1 MVFSNGAMTT
11 PPRWLLSQTPKFTK
25 TVLMKWETRTMVVV
39 VVVVVRVSSAGRMA
53 IGARIVQVF
62 RPILV
67 STVVTQGIGQ
77 RTALLLLP
85 LQVRGNRRIVKAGTS
100 ERERNKYFL

>member
-1 MVFSNGAMTT
+1 M
-11 PPRWLLSQTPKFTK
+11 
-25 TVLMKWETRTMVVV
+25 
-39 VVVVVRVSSAGRMA
+39 VVRVSSAGRMA

-100 ERERNKYFL
+100 EREREISTFCRYCGLWDLSFLL